1 MSALRSF
8 RVRIALLS
16 VCLSGLVLA
25 VFTAWAWYMVQR
37 SNLGR
42 VDDSLREIAQ
52 RHLMYPHDAA
62 HWVQVDRSLQ
72 NVFGGDAGRAVLL
85 VVNSEGKLLHRS
97 AGWPEQLRPI
107 ATIPD
112 AAFTDEVPT
121 YPEPRAEDFP
131 IPPPPFIGDMPD
143 SPQGG
148 GRSDFRS
155 PSGGP
160 DGPQQQFMR
169 RDQQRRLN
177 PPGPDGEFA
186 PPPPGAP
193 EGPQGQFR
201 RGDQQRP
208 PNPLGPDGE
217 FRPPPPEGLRDQHGQ
232 GPPPGR
238 AFGRGPGRGP
248 GRPGPPPDVLPVL
261 PIDSK
266 TMAADGETWR
276 VGVYRDP
283 EVTFAIAV
291 ELSGFRAHLAAARL
305 GFLLGFPLALALIAL
320 GSWYLATRAMRPV
333 NHLRDAIA
341 EVTSQGLDKRVA
353 SGTESVEF
361 QQLSEQFNRMM
372 ERLERS
378 FTQAARFSADAAHE
392 LKTPLAV
399 LQGEIEQAL
408 QSATPETQVVLG
420 RLLDEVQRL
429 KSITQK
435 LLLLSRADAGQLS
448 VHHEPVDFSEMVNDL
463 VEDAEVLAQG
473 LKVSKQIVPGIQ
485 VTGDRVLLQQV
496 LQNLTDNAVKYN
508 REGGNI
514 GFKLDVK
521 HGAARLQ
528 VANTGEIPADKR
540 EKIFDRFVRVDD
552 ARNRR
557 VDGAGLGLS
566 LAREIA
572 RAHGGDLTL
581 EKSDNG
587 IVTFALRVP
596 VDSL

>member
-8 RVRIALLS
+8 RLRIALLS

-85 VVNSEGKLLHRS
+85 VVNSDGKLLHRS
-97 AGWPEQLRPI
+97 SGWPEQLRPI
-107 ATIPD
+107 ATIPA

-121 YPEPRAEDFP
+121 YPEPPAEDYP
-131 IPPPPFIGDMPD
+131 IPPPPFFGEM
-143 SPQGG
+143 S
-148 GRSDFRS
+148 
-155 PSGGP
+155 
-160 DGPQQQFMR
+160 DGPQG
-169 RDQQRRLN
+169 RDR
-177 PPGPDGEFA
+177 GDFG
-186 PPPPGAP
+186 PPPGAP
-193 EGPQGQFR
+193 DRPLDPFERGNQQRPPNAQGHDGEFRPPPPGGPNGPQGAFP

-208 PNPLGPDGE
+208 PNPQGPDGE
-217 FRPPPPEGLRDQHGQ
+217 FRPPPPGGPRDQRGQ

-238 AFGRGPGRGP
+238 GFGRGPGRGP
-248 GRPGPPPDVLPVL
+248 GRPGPPPEVLPVL

-266 TMAADGETWR
+266 TMTADDETWR

-283 EVTFAIAV
+283 EVTLAIAV

-305 GFLLGFPLALALIAL
+305 SLLVAFPLALVLIAL

-333 NHLRDAIA
+333 NQLRDAIA
-341 EVTSQGLDKRVA
+341 EVTSQGLDKRVV
-353 SGTESVEF
+353 SGTESIEF

-408 QSATPETQVVLG
+408 QSAKPETQVVLG

-435 LLLLSRADAGQLS
+435 LLLLARADAGQLS
-448 VHHEPVDFSEMVNDL
+448 VHHEFVDFSEMVNEL

-473 LKVSKQIVPGIQ
+473 LKVSKQIAPGIQ
-485 VTGDRVLLQQV
+485 ISGDRVLLQQV
-496 LQNLTDNAVKYN
+496 LQNLTDNAIKYN
-508 REGGNI
+508 RDGGNI
-514 GFKLDVK
+514 GYKLDVK
-521 HGAARLQ
+521 QGAARLQ
-528 VANTGEIPADKR
+528 VANTGEIPAEKR

-587 IVTFALRVP
+587 IVTFALRLP
-596 VDSL
+596 VGI

>member
-42 VDDSLREIAQ
+42 VDDSLREIAE

-72 NVFGGDAGRAVLL
+72 NVFGDEAGRAVLL
-85 VVNSEGKLLHRS
+85 VVDSQGKLLYRT
-97 AGWPEQLRPI
+97 AGWPEGLRPI
-107 ATIPD
+107 ETIPD
-112 AAFTDEVPT
+112 TAFTEAVPT
-121 YPEPRAEDFP
+121 YPEPRAQDFP
-131 IPPPPFIGDMPD
+131 LPPPFGDNMMNGD
-143 SPQGG
+143 QDA
-148 GRSDFRS
+148 GRGDFRR
-155 PSGGP
+155 PPGPP
-160 DGPQQQFMR
+160 DGPQGRAPGEFRPPQDGRPEGGQFMR
-169 RDQQRRLN
+169 
-177 PPGPDGEFA
+177 
-186 PPPPGAP
+186 
-193 EGPQGQFR
+193 
-201 RGDQQRP
+201 GDQGRP
-208 PNPLGPDGE
+208 PNPQGPEGE
-217 FRPPPPEGLRDQHGQ
+217 FRPPPPDGPRDRRGQ

-238 AFGRGPGRGP
+238 GFGRGPGP
-248 GRPGPPPDVLPVL
+248 GRPGPPPDVLPV
-261 PIDSK
+261 IRVAGK
-266 TMAADGETWR
+266 TISSDGETWR

-291 ELSGFRAHLAAARL
+291 ELTGYMARL
-305 GFLLGFPLALALIAL
+305 AGARIGFFVAFPLALALIAL
-320 GSWYLATRAMRPV
+320 GSWYLASRAMRPV
-333 NHLRDAIA
+333 NQLRDAIA

-353 SGTESVEF
+353 PGTEAVEF

-408 QSATPETQVVLG
+408 QSATPETQAVLG

-448 VHHEPVDFSEMVNDL
+448 VHHEPIDFSQMVNEL

-473 LKVSKQIVPGIQ
+473 LKVSKQIAPG
-485 VTGDRVLLQQV
+485 VRVSGDRVLLQQV

-514 GFKLDVK
+514 GYKLDVK

-572 RAHGGDLTL
+572 RAHGGDLAL
-581 EKSDNG
+581 EKSDNE
-587 IVTFALRVP
+587 IVTFALRLP